1 MVNYITLKTR
11 FYMTKN
17 RHLLRVL
24 LLLETES
31 VSGFRKNYNSV
42 SSFINGNGEIK
53 VQKRDLFYHIC
64 K

>member
-1 MVNYITLKTR
+1 MVNYLTLKTR

-17 RHLLRVL
+17 RHLLRVF

-42 SSFINGNGEIK
+42 SSLINGNGEIK
-53 VQKRDLFYHIC
+53 VQKRDLF
-64 K
+64 